1 MAVVGLSAS
10 AFLEARL
17 QQWLV
22 TNLETRL
29 KDQTSA
35 SRVFIM
41 TGQDSGQQN
50 YQALISELGN
60 VFSSQLTLFDQDGR
74 ALGNAPIQK
83 ESDEPSP
90 NRSIA
95 PEVKLALM
103 HSSSTVQR
111 VDEKSNVEMLFVA
124 ESFTNGTSKQVIR
137 AGIPLTTIQG
147 AISQLRYLMI
157 LASLLGLAIAIIM
170 SGLASHFFSRA
181 LTELMLS
188 ARAISRGQGHR
199 RISAIGSGELGSI
212 ARSIN
217 RMSEEI
223 ENLVESLTD
232 DREQFES
239 VLEGMREG
247 VIAVN
252 ASRQVTLVNASARE
266 LLALPKDVKGRP
278 LIDLIRVPALM
289 DLIGQ
294 AEEVETTETEFS
306 LPGPRQKIFLAHMTR
321 RSNNDGLII
330 VLHDVTQLRLLETMR
345 RDFVANVS
353 HELRTPV
360 SIIKGNADNLLD
372 GALDEPKMAHQFVK
386 TILRN
391 SDRIGRLISDLL
403 DLSRIEAGVQKIEL
417 APTDLHEITE
427 RCLEALGSKLTEHD
441 AQVKNQL
448 PTPLMAIA
456 DESALEQILTNLID
470 NAIKYSSS
478 PAEITVWHEPKKGV
492 HRICVEDNGPGIEE
506 HHRPRLFE
514 RFYRVDTGRSRDKG
528 GTGLGLAIVKHLA
541 HSMNGSVG
549 MENASPQGSVFWV
562 ELPISTE
569 TPS

>member
-10 AFLEARL
+10 FFLEARL

-22 TNLETRL
+22 SSLETRL
-29 KDQTSA
+29 KDQTRA
-35 SRVFIM
+35 SQMVILNAHPK
-41 TGQDSGQQN
+41 QHDA
-50 YQALISELGN
+50 YQAITRQLGQALT
-60 VFSSQLTLFDQDGR
+60 SQITLFDEDGR
-74 ALGNAPIQK
+74 LLGDSAHTTTQSSTPENMA
-83 ESDEPSP
+83 SS
-90 NRSIA
+90 
-95 PEVKLALM
+95 PEVQLALEN
-103 HSSSTVQR
+103 SQSTMQR
-111 VDEKSNVEMLFVA
+111 FVPQTNEEMLFV
-124 ESFTNGTSKQVIR
+124 SQRFRMGGSTYVIR
-137 AGIPLTTIQG
+137 AGLPFSTIHG
-147 AISQLRYLMI
+147 AIAQLRYLMV

-199 RISAIGSGELGSI
+199 RISTFGSGELGSI

-223 ENLVESLTD
+223 ENLVKSLTD

-289 DLIGQ
+289 DLIAR
-294 AEEVETTETEFS
+294 AEEDETTETEFS
-306 LPGPRQKIFLAHMTR
+306 IPGPRQKIFLAHMTR

-330 VLHDVTQLRLLETMR
+330 VLHDVTRLRLLETMR

-372 GALDEPKMAHQFVK
+372 GAIHEPKLAQQFVE
-386 TILRN
+386 TIMRN
-391 SDRIGRLISDLL
+391 SDRIGRLIADLL
-403 DLSRIEAGVQKIEL
+403 DLSKLEAGVFKL
-417 APTDLHEITE
+417 DLGPTNAADISQ
-427 RCLEALGSKLTEHD
+427 RCLDALSSKLTED
-441 AQVKNQL
+441 RVDVANEL
-448 PTPLMAIA
+448 TEPLTVVA
-456 DESALEQILTNLID
+456 DPNALEQILTNLID
-470 NAIKYSSS
+470 NAVKYSSS
-478 PAEITVWHEPKKGV
+478 PA
-492 HRICVEDNGPGIEE
+492 RIRIWSASDDGKCRIFVEDNGPGIEA

-514 RFYRVDTGRSRDKG
+514 RFYRVDNGRSREKG

-541 HSMNGSVG
+541 HSMHGSVG
-549 MENASPQGSVFWV
+549 MEPAPNQGSVFWV
-562 ELPISTE
+562 ELPE
-569 TPS
+569 PSP